1 MNFSAPE
8 EDTLYLLA
16 QLMSDYA
23 SAVTR
28 CPHCHRIFLRLRKNA
43 VYCGRDCHSV
53 AGMRN
58 KRATEKA
65 EQGLPKPK
73 GQRKK
78 GPGRKKG
85 VKRYGAKKR

>member
-1 MNFSAPE
+1 
-8 EDTLYLLA
+8 
-16 QLMSDYA
+16 
-23 SAVTR
+23 
-28 CPHCHRIFLRLRKNA
+28 
-43 VYCGRDCHSV
+43 
-53 AGMRN
+53 MRN
-58 KRATEKA
+58 KRAAEKA